1 MFSWSDPWLFGVEIL
16 PNAVDKI
23 GAMPDNALHLL
34 YNENLAM
41 KTTTLPPLRVTQE
54 LRASAEAVLD
64 EGETLSSFVLDAVTQ
79 SIAQR
84 RSQQAFIARGLA
96 SRAKAQRSGRYV
108 TVEAV
113 IRKLRG
119 RLAKA
124 RRAGEG

>member
-1 MFSWSDPWLFGVEIL
+1 
-16 PNAVDKI
+16 
-23 GAMPDNALHLL
+23 
-34 YNENLAM
+34 M
-41 KTTTLPPLRVTQE
+41 KTKTLPPLRVTQE

-64 EGETLSSFVLDAVTQ
+64 EGETLSSFVLDAVTH

-84 RSQQAFIARGLA
+84 RSQQAFIALGLA

-108 TVEAV
+108 PAAAV

-124 RRAGEG
+124 KRNAAG